1 MKRILLA
8 VLLAGFAA
16 VSFAAG
22 NGQYN
27 NEAGSQDQHAP
38 QVG

>member
-16 VSFAAG
+16 VSYAA
-22 NGQYN
+22 NGQYSN
-27 NEAGSQDQHAP
+27 DAGQQDQHQP
-38 QVG
+38 DVG

>member
-16 VSFAAG
+16 VSYAA
-22 NGQYN
+22 NGQYSN
-27 NEAGSQDQHAP
+27 DAGQQDQHQP
-38 QVG
+38 EVG

>member
-16 VSFAAG
+16 ASYAA
-22 NGQYN
+22 NGPYN
-27 NEAGSQDQHAP
+27 NDAGQQDQHQP
-38 QVG
+38 EVG